1 MDELSNV
8 TELSGTQ
15 LIRLEFLEDQF
26 KKLAQID
33 STVNPTH
40 YVMKPIEL
48 EDAFK
53 EFTEAM
59 AELKHGMSLGLQN
72 RNIEEFESII
82 NDYKKLLIE
91 AGKLGPN
98 ETI

>member
-1 MDELSNV
+1 MDELSNT
-8 TELSGTQ
+8 TELAGEQ

-26 KKLAQID
+26 KKLAKID
-33 STVNPTH
+33 TTVNPTN

-53 EFTEAM
+53 EFTEAL
-59 AELKHGMSLGLQN
+59 AELKRGMSLALQN
-72 RNIEEFESII
+72 RTLDEYESRVS
-82 NDYKKLLIE
+82 DYKKLLIE